1 MSILN
6 DPFPN
11 PRTHLGS
18 SNVRRSREIDD
29 PNRHE
34 LILLGDGEKKV
45 TMAIETRVPNAA
57 VFTFNKEDHTL
68 GELLRSR
75 LHKDKR
81 VTFSGYKVEHPLIP
95 KFDLRVQTDG
105 EITPKDA
112 VLKACRDIVQDLAIL
127 SQEFTK
133 EWELKKIA
141 RNDADA

>member
-1 MSILN
+1 MIVNSCDN
-6 DPFPN
+6 DAPY
-11 PRTHLGS
+11 
-18 SNVRRSREIDD
+18 
-29 PNRHE
+29 RHE

-68 GELLRSR
+68 GELLRAR

-81 VTFSGYKVEHPLIP
+81 VIFSGYKVEHPLLP

-105 EITPKDA
+105 DITPKEA
-112 VLKACRDIVQDLAIL
+112 VLKACRDTVQDLATL

-133 EWELKKIA
+133 EWELKKIT
-141 RNDADA
+141 RNDADI